1 MSGYTIAWLLWIAMF
16 FVIEVPAILD
26 KDPGDTLTEHTRK
39 WFSTRSKSRQ
49 WRLRRLILACFLLW
63 LPLHFF
69 LGW

>member
-16 FVIEVPAILD
+16 FVIEVPAIVD
-26 KDPGDTLTEHTRK
+26 KAPGDTLTEHVRR
-39 WFSTRSKSRQ
+39 WFSTRGMSWQ
-49 WRLRRLILACFLLW
+49 WRLRRLALAVFLLW